1 MSAAWADRPA
11 ALGPPGR
18 SGAPSNQAP
27 PRRTTDDLRNIVRLF
42 FKAERINPW
51 TVLGCLLVASV
62 VEGIGFASLVP
73 LLWIVTD
80 PARTETSPVI
90 DFTRELVDGLGL
102 RLGVGSLV
110 VFFVCT
116 LVVRSLLMLVAMR
129 HVGYAVAE
137 FSTGL
142 QARLIQNLF
151 RARWDYL
158 VRHRSGRVA
167 SALGGQA
174 DRAGRAYYLAAMF
187 FAQAIQTTG
196 YLVVAFI
203 VSWPLALASLG
214 VAGVMSLLLH
224 FLVRAAR
231 KAGARQTR
239 WTRELVTFL
248 VDTLNNVKPLRAMA
262 KERAFTNLLEGKTA
276 ALKKSLRRQ
285 VVSAEGLR
293 NGNEILAA
301 ICLGTGFFVAISVWQ
316 VPIVDLIVIGVL
328 LTRTTSGVAKIQQ
341 QFQKALMVESA
352 YLEVQELITE
362 TSAAPEQNPGRRQAL
377 FERECRLDRVSFA
390 HAGTPVLDAVSLAVP
405 AGQVTVLTGPSG
417 AGKTTIAD
425 LILGLYQPDQGQ
437 VLLDD
442 VPLREIDL
450 ASWRSLVGYV
460 PQELVLFHDSIF
472 ANVALGDR
480 RIGHAE
486 VQHALEVAGAWGFV
500 RRLPDG
506 PMTHVGESGAKLSG
520 GERQRIALA
529 RALVA
534 KPRLLILDEVTSAL
548 DPDTEWQICR
558 GIRELAG
565 AMAVLAITHRPAF
578 LEIADVI
585 YRIEDGRATQAVGAP
600 RVVMLDRLDAA
611 RTLRL

>member
-1 MSAAWADRPA
+1 
-11 ALGPPGR
+11 
-18 SGAPSNQAP
+18 
-27 PRRTTDDLRNIVRLF
+27 
-42 FKAERINPW
+42 
-51 TVLGCLLVASV
+51 V

-80 PARTETSPVI
+80 PAQTETSPVI
-90 DFTRELVDGLGL
+90 DFTRGLVDALGL
-102 RLGVGSLV
+102 SLGVGSLV

-116 LVVRSLLMLVAMR
+116 LVVRSLLTLVAMR

-158 VRHRSGRVA
+158 VQHRSGRVA
-167 SALGGQA
+167 SAMGGQA

-187 FAQAIQTTG
+187 FAQVIQTAG
-196 YLVVAFI
+196 YLVVAFV

-214 VAGVMSLLLH
+214 VGGVMAMLLH
-224 FLVRAAR
+224 FLIRAAR

-239 WTRELVTFL
+239 WTRDLVTFL
-248 VDTLNNVKPLRAMA
+248 LDTLNNVKPLRAMA
-262 KERAFTNLLEGKTA
+262 KERAFTNLLEEKTA
-276 ALKKSLRRQ
+276 ALKKALRRQ

-293 NGNEILAA
+293 NGSEILAA
-301 ICLGTGFFVAISVWQ
+301 ICLGAGFFVAISIWQ
-316 VPIVDLIVIGVL
+316 VPIVDLMVVGVL
-328 LTRTTSGVAKIQQ
+328 LSRTTSGVAKIQHQ
-341 QFQKALMVESA
+341 LQKALMFESA

-362 TSAAPEQNPGRRQAL
+362 TAGAPEQNPGRRQAL
-377 FERECRLDRVSFA
+377 FERECRLDHVSFA
-390 HAGTPVLDAVSLAVP
+390 HVDTPVLHAVSLVVP
-405 AGQVTVLTGPSG
+405 TGRITVLTGPSG

-425 LILGLYQPDQGQ
+425 LILGLYQPDQGH
-437 VLLDD
+437 VLVDG
-442 VPLREIDL
+442 VPLRDIDL

-480 RIGHAE
+480 RIDDAE
-486 VQHALEVAGAWGFV
+486 VRHALELAGAWEFV
-500 RRLPDG
+500 CRLPEG
-506 PMTHVGESGAKLSG
+506 LMTHVGESGAKLSG

-534 KPRLLILDEVTSAL
+534 RPRLLILDEVTSAL

-565 AMAVLAITHRPAF
+565 EMAVLAITHRPAF
-578 LEIADVI
+578 LEIADLV
-585 YRIEDGRATQAVGAP
+585 YRLEDGGAVEELNAP
-600 RVVMLDRLDAA
+600 RVMMLNGLDSA
-611 RTLRL
+611 

>member
-1 MSAAWADRPA
+1 MIYRLGGPAMPCSGRMVRRAAN
-11 ALGPPGR
+11 PG
-18 SGAPSNQAP
+18 ATT
-27 PRRTTDDLRNIVRLF
+27 RTTGNLRNIVRLF

-80 PARTETSPVI
+80 PAQTESSPVI
-90 DFTRELVDGLGL
+90 DFTRGLVDTLGL
-102 RLGVGSLV
+102 SLGVGSLV

-116 LVVRSLLMLVAMR
+116 LVVRSLLTLVAMR

-142 QARLIQNLF
+142 QARLMQNLF

-158 VRHRSGRVA
+158 VQHRSGRVA
-167 SALGGQA
+167 SAIGGQA

-187 FAQAIQTTG
+187 FAQVIQTTG

-214 VAGVMSLLLH
+214 VGGVMTLLLH

-231 KAGARQTR
+231 RAGARQTR

-248 VDTLNNVKPLRAMA
+248 LDTLNNVKPLRAMA
-262 KERAFTNLLEGKTA
+262 KERAFTNLLEEKRA
-276 ALKKSLRRQ
+276 ALKKAMRRQ

-301 ICLGTGFFVAISVWQ
+301 IFLGAGFFVAISIWQ
-316 VPIVDLIVIGVL
+316 VPIVDLMVVGVL
-328 LTRTTSGVAKIQQ
+328 LSRTTSGVARIQQ
-341 QFQKALMVESA
+341 QLQKALMVESA
-352 YLEVQELITE
+352 YVEVQELITQ
-362 TSAAPEQNPGRRQAL
+362 TAGAPEQNPGRRQAL
-377 FERECRLDRVSFA
+377 FERECRLKDVSFA
-390 HAGTPVLDAVSLAVP
+390 HANTPVLHSVSLVVP
-405 AGQVTVLTGPSG
+405 TGQVTVLTGPSG

-425 LILGLYQPDQGQ
+425 LILGLYQPDEGQ
-437 VLLDD
+437 VLVDD
-442 VPLREIDL
+442 LALREIDL

-480 RIGHAE
+480 RIGEAE
-486 VQHALEVAGAWGFV
+486 VQHALEVAGAWQFV
-500 RRLPDG
+500 HRLPDG
-506 PMTHVGESGAKLSG
+506 LMTHVGESGAKLSG

-565 AMAVLAITHRPAF
+565 EMAVLAITHRPAF

-585 YRIEDGRATQAVGAP
+585 YRIEDGRATEAVGAP
-600 RVVMLDRLDAA
+600 RVVMLDRLDSA

>member
-1 MSAAWADRPA
+1 M
-11 ALGPPGR
+11 
-18 SGAPSNQAP
+18 
-27 PRRTTDDLRNIVRLF
+27 RNIVRLF

-62 VEGIGFASLVP
+62 VEGVGFASLVP

-80 PARTETSPVI
+80 PAQTETSPVI
-90 DFTRELVDGLGL
+90 DFTRGLVDALGL
-102 RLGVGSLV
+102 SLGVGSLV

-116 LVVRSLLMLVAMR
+116 LVVRSLLTLVAMR

-142 QARLIQNLF
+142 QARLIENLF

-158 VRHRSGRVA
+158 VQHRSGRVA
-167 SALGGQA
+167 SAIGGQA

-187 FAQAIQTTG
+187 FAQVIQTTG

-214 VAGVMSLLLH
+214 VAGVMTLLLH

-248 VDTLNNVKPLRAMA
+248 LDTLNNVKPLRAMA
-262 KERAFTNLLEGKTA
+262 KERAFTNLLEEKTA

-301 ICLGTGFFVAISVWQ
+301 ICLGAGFFVAISIWQ
-316 VPIVDLIVIGVL
+316 VPIVDLVVVGVL
-328 LTRTTSGVAKIQQ
+328 LSRTTSGAAKIQQ
-341 QFQKALMVESA
+341 QLQKALMVESA
-352 YLEVQELITE
+352 FLEVQELITE
-362 TSAAPEQNPGRRQAL
+362 TSAAPEPNPGGRPAL
-377 FERECRLDRVSFA
+377 FERECRLEDVSFA
-390 HAGTPVLDAVSLAVP
+390 HVGAPVLHAVSLTVP

-425 LILGLYQPDQGQ
+425 LILGLYQPDEGQ
-437 VLLDD
+437 VLVDD
-442 VPLREIDL
+442 VPLRSIDL
-450 ASWRSLVGYV
+450 SSWRSLVGYV
-460 PQELVLFHDSIF
+460 PQELILFHDSIF

-480 RIGHAE
+480 RIGEAE
-486 VQHALEVAGAWGFV
+486 VRHALEVAGAWDFV
-500 RRLPDG
+500 RRLPNG
-506 PMTHVGESGAKLSG
+506 LMTHAGESGAKLSG

-558 GIRELAG
+558 GIRALAG
-565 AMAVLAITHRPAF
+565 EMAVLAITHRPAF

-585 YRIEDGRATQAVGAP
+585 YRIEDGRAVEAVGAP
-600 RVVMLDRLDAA
+600 RVVMLDRLDSA

>member
-1 MSAAWADRPA
+1 
-11 ALGPPGR
+11 
-18 SGAPSNQAP
+18 
-27 PRRTTDDLRNIVRLF
+27 LRNIVRLF

-80 PARTETSPVI
+80 PAQAQTSPVI
-90 DFTRELVDGLGL
+90 EFTRGWADAVGLPL
-102 RLGVGSLV
+102 NVGTLV

-116 LVVRSLLMLVAMR
+116 LIVRSLLTLVAMR

-158 VRHRSGRVA
+158 VQHRSGRVA
-167 SALGGQA
+167 SAIGGQA

-187 FAQAIQTTG
+187 FAQVIQTTG
-196 YLVVAFI
+196 YLAVAFI
-203 VSWPLALASLG
+203 VSWPLALAS
-214 VAGVMSLLLH
+214 VAVGGVMTLLLH

-231 KAGARQTR
+231 TAGARQTR

-248 VDTLNNVKPLRAMA
+248 LDTLNNVKPLRAMA
-262 KERAFTNLLEGKTA
+262 KERAFTNLLEDKTA
-276 ALKKSLRRQ
+276 ALKKALRRQ

-301 ICLGTGFFVAISVWQ
+301 ICLGAGFFVAISVWQ
-316 VPIVDLIVIGVL
+316 VPIVDLVVVGL
-328 LTRTTSGVAKIQQ
+328 LLSRTTSGVAKIQQ

-352 YLEVQELITE
+352 FLEVLELITE
-362 TSAAPEQNPGRRQAL
+362 TAAAPEPNPGRRQAL
-377 FERECRLDRVSFA
+377 FERECRLEDVSFG
-390 HAGTPVLDAVSLAVP
+390 HVGTPVLAGISLVVP
-405 AGQVTVLTGPSG
+405 AGQVTVLTGLSG

-450 ASWRSLVGYV
+450 VSWRSLVGYV

-480 RIGHAE
+480 RIGEAE
-486 VQHALEVAGAWGFV
+486 VRHALEMAGAWEFV
-500 RRLPDG
+500 GRLPEG
-506 PMTHVGESGAKLSG
+506 LMTHVGESGAKLSG
-520 GERQRIALA
+520 GQRQRIALA

-534 KPRLLILDEVTSAL
+534 RPRLLILDEVTSAL
-548 DPDTEWQICR
+548 DPETEWQICR

-565 AMAVLAITHRPAF
+565 EMAVLAITHRPAF

-585 YRIEDGRATQAVGAP
+585 YRIEAGRALETSAAP
-600 RVVMLDRLDAA
+600 RVVTLDRLDSA

>member
-1 MSAAWADRPA
+1 MPRRGRRGSAAWRASHA
-11 ALGPPGR
+11 VLGR
-18 SGAPSNQAP
+18 SGRHAA
-27 PRRTTDDLRNIVRLF
+27 RTQRATANLRNIVRLF

-80 PARTETSPVI
+80 PAQAQTSPVI
-90 DFTRELVDGLGL
+90 EFTRGWADAVGLPL
-102 RLGVGSLV
+102 NVGTLV

-116 LVVRSLLMLVAMR
+116 LIVRSLLTLVAMR

-158 VRHRSGRVA
+158 VQHRSGRVA
-167 SALGGQA
+167 SAIGGQA

-187 FAQAIQTTG
+187 FAQVIQTAG

-203 VSWPLALASLG
+203 VSWPLALASVAVG
-214 VAGVMSLLLH
+214 VVMTLLLH

-248 VDTLNNVKPLRAMA
+248 LDTLNNVKPLRAMA
-262 KERAFTNLLEGKTA
+262 KERAFTNLLEDKTA
-276 ALKKSLRRQ
+276 ALKKALRRQ

-293 NGNEILAA
+293 NGNEILGA
-301 ICLGTGFFVAISVWQ
+301 ICLGAGFFAAISLWQ
-316 VPIVDLIVIGVL
+316 VPIVDLVVVGL
-328 LTRTTSGVAKIQQ
+328 LLSRTTSGVAKIQQ

-352 YLEVQELITE
+352 FLEVQELITE
-362 TSAAPEQNPGRRQAL
+362 TAVAPEPNPGRRQAL
-377 FERECRLDRVSFA
+377 FERECRLENVSFG
-390 HAGTPVLDAVSLAVP
+390 HVGTPVLTATSLVVP
-405 AGQVTVLTGPSG
+405 AGQVTVLTGLSG

-425 LILGLYQPDQGQ
+425 LILGLYQPDHGQ

-442 VPLREIDL
+442 VPLSEIDL
-450 ASWRSLVGYV
+450 TSWRSLVGYV

-480 RIGHAE
+480 RIGETE
-486 VQHALEVAGAWGFV
+486 VRQALEMAGAWDFV
-500 RRLPDG
+500 RRLPEG

-520 GERQRIALA
+520 GQRQRIALA
-529 RALVA
+529 RALIA

-565 AMAVLAITHRPAF
+565 EMAVLAITHRPAF
-578 LEIADVI
+578 LEIADLI
-585 YRIEDGRATQAVGAP
+585 YRIEAGR
-600 RVVMLDRLDAA
+600 LSKRL
-611 RTLRL
+611 LRRAS

>member
-1 MSAAWADRPA
+1 
-11 ALGPPGR
+11 
-18 SGAPSNQAP
+18 
-27 PRRTTDDLRNIVRLF
+27 LRNIVRLF

-62 VEGIGFASLVP
+62 VEGVGFASLVP

-80 PARTETSPVI
+80 PAQTESSPVI
-90 DFTRELVDGLGL
+90 EFTRGWAEAVGLPL
-102 RLGVGSLV
+102 NVGTLV

-116 LVVRSLLMLVAMR
+116 LIVRSLLTLVAMR

-158 VRHRSGRVA
+158 VQHRSGRVA
-167 SALGGQA
+167 SAMGGQA

-187 FAQAIQTTG
+187 FAQVIQTAG
-196 YLVVAFI
+196 YLLVAFI

-214 VAGVMSLLLH
+214 VGGVMTLLLH

-239 WTRELVTFL
+239 WTRELVSFL
-248 VDTLNNVKPLRAMA
+248 LDTLNNVKPLRAMA
-262 KERAFTNLLEGKTA
+262 KERAFTNLLEDKTA
-276 ALKKSLRRQ
+276 ALKNALRHQ
-285 VVSAEGLR
+285 VISAEGLR

-301 ICLGTGFFVAISVWQ
+301 ICLGAGFFVAISIWH
-316 VPIVDLIVIGVL
+316 VPIVDLVVVGL
-328 LTRTTSGVAKIQQ
+328 LLSRTTSGVAKIQQ

-352 YLEVQELITE
+352 FLEVQELINE
-362 TSAAPEQNPGRRQAL
+362 TAAAPEPNPGRRQAL
-377 FERECRLDRVSFA
+377 FERECRLEEVSFG
-390 HAGTPVLDAVSLAVP
+390 HVGTPVLAAVSLVVP
-405 AGQVTVLTGPSG
+405 TGQVTVLTGLSG
-417 AGKTTIAD
+417 AGKTTLAD
-425 LILGLYQPDQGQ
+425 LILGLYQPDHGQ

-450 ASWRSLVGYV
+450 ASWRSQVGYV

-480 RIGHAE
+480 RIGEAE
-486 VQHALEVAGAWGFV
+486 VQDALEMAGAWDFV
-500 RRLPDG
+500 RRLPEG
-506 PMTHVGESGAKLSG
+506 LMTHVGESGAKLSG

-534 KPRLLILDEVTSAL
+534 RPRLLILDEVTSAL
-548 DPDTEWQICR
+548 DPETEWQICR

-565 AMAVLAITHRPAF
+565 GMAVLAITHRPAF
-578 LEIADVI
+578 LEIADLI
-585 YRIEDGRATQAVGAP
+585 YRIEAGRAIEASAAE
-600 RVVMLDRLDAA
+600 RVVTLDRLDSA

>member
-1 MSAAWADRPA
+1 
-11 ALGPPGR
+11 
-18 SGAPSNQAP
+18 
-27 PRRTTDDLRNIVRLF
+27 LRNIVRLF

-80 PARTETSPVI
+80 PAQAETSPVI
-90 DFTRELVDGLGL
+90 DFTRGLVDVLGL
-102 RLGVGSLV
+102 SLGVGTLV

-116 LVVRSLLMLVAMR
+116 LVVRSMLTFVAMR

-142 QARLIQNLF
+142 QARLVQNLF

-158 VRHRSGRVA
+158 VQHRSGRVA
-167 SALGGQA
+167 SAMGGQA

-187 FAQAIQTTG
+187 FAQVIQTTG

-203 VSWPLALASLG
+203 VSWPLALAALG
-214 VAGVMSLLLH
+214 VGGMMTLLLH
-224 FLVRAAR
+224 FLVRTAR
-231 KAGARQTR
+231 RAGARQTR

-248 VDTLNNVKPLRAMA
+248 LDTLNNVKPLRAMA
-262 KERAFTNLLEGKTA
+262 KEQAFTNLLEEKTA
-276 ALKKSLRRQ
+276 ALRKALRRQ

-301 ICLGTGFFVAISVWQ
+301 ICLGVGFFVAISIWH
-316 VPIVDLIVIGVL
+316 VPIVDLMVVGVL
-328 LTRTTSGVAKIQQ
+328 LSRTTSGAARIQHQ
-341 QFQKALMVESA
+341 LQKALMFESA
-352 YLEVQELITE
+352 YLDVQELITE
-362 TSAAPEQNPGRRQAL
+362 TAAAPEQNPGRRQAL
-377 FERECRLDRVSFA
+377 LERECRLEDVSFA
-390 HAGTPVLDAVSLAVP
+390 HVNTPVLHAVSLIVP
-405 AGQVTVLTGPSG
+405 TGQVTVLTGPSG

-425 LILGLYQPDQGQ
+425 LILGLYQPDQGR
-437 VLLDD
+437 VLVDD

-472 ANVALGDR
+472 ANVALGER
-480 RIGHAE
+480 RIGEAE
-486 VQHALEVAGAWGFV
+486 VQHALEVAGAWDFV

-506 PMTHVGESGAKLSG
+506 LMTHVGESGAKLSG

-558 GIRELAG
+558 GIRELSG
-565 AMAVLAITHRPAF
+565 EMAVLAITHRPAF
-578 LEIADVI
+578 LDIADVI
-585 YRIEDGRATQAVGAP
+585 YRVEGGMAVKAVDAP
-600 RVVMLDRLDAA
+600 RVVTWDRLDSA
-611 RTLRL
+611 RTLRS

>member
-1 MSAAWADRPA
+1 
-11 ALGPPGR
+11 
-18 SGAPSNQAP
+18 
-27 PRRTTDDLRNIVRLF
+27 LRNIVRLF

-80 PARTETSPVI
+80 PAQTDSSPVI
-90 DFTRELVDGLGL
+90 DFTRGLVDALGL
-102 RLGVGSLV
+102 SLGVGSLV
-110 VFFVCT
+110 VFFVCM
-116 LVVRSLLMLVAMR
+116 LVVRSLLTLVAMR

-158 VRHRSGRVA
+158 VQHRSGRVA

-187 FAQAIQTTG
+187 FAQVIQTTG

-214 VAGVMSLLLH
+214 VAGVMILLLH

-262 KERAFTNLLEGKTA
+262 KERAFTNLLEEKTA
-276 ALKKSLRRQ
+276 ALKKSMRRQ

-301 ICLGTGFFVAISVWQ
+301 ICLGAGFFVAISIWQ
-316 VPIVDLIVIGVL
+316 VPIVDLVVVGVL
-328 LTRTTSGVAKIQQ
+328 LSRTTSGAAKIQQ
-341 QFQKALMVESA
+341 QLQKALMVESA
-352 YLEVQELITE
+352 YLEVQDLITQ

-377 FERECRLDRVSFA
+377 LERECRLQDVSFA
-390 HAGTPVLDAVSLAVP
+390 HAHAPVLHAVSLVVP
-405 AGQVTVLTGPSG
+405 AGQITVLTGPSG

-425 LILGLYQPDQGQ
+425 LMLGLYQPDEGQ
-437 VLLDD
+437 VLVDD

-450 ASWRSLVGYV
+450 SSWRSLVGYV
-460 PQELVLFHDSIF
+460 PQELVLFHDSIL
-472 ANVALGDR
+472 ANVGLGDP
-480 RIGHAE
+480 RIGEAE
-486 VQHALEVAGAWGFV
+486 VRHALEVAGAWEFV
-500 RRLPDG
+500 HRLPAG
-506 PMTHVGESGAKLSG
+506 LMTHVGESGAKLSG

-558 GIRELAG
+558 GIRALAG
-565 AMAVLAITHRPAF
+565 EMAVLAITHRPAF
-578 LEIADVI
+578 QEIADVL
-585 YRIEDGRATQAVGAP
+585 YRIEGGRASEAVSAP
-600 RVVMLDRLDAA
+600 RVVPLDRLDSA
-611 RTLRL
+611 RTLRS

>member
-1 MSAAWADRPA
+1 
-11 ALGPPGR
+11 
-18 SGAPSNQAP
+18 
-27 PRRTTDDLRNIVRLF
+27 LRNIVRLF

-51 TVLGCLLVASV
+51 TVLACLLVASV
-62 VEGIGFASLVP
+62 VEGVGFASLVP

-80 PARTETSPVI
+80 PSQTESSPVI
-90 DFTRELVDGLGL
+90 DFTRGLADGVGL
-102 RLGVGSLV
+102 PLGVGPLV
-110 VFFVCT
+110 VFFVCM
-116 LVVRSLLMLVAMR
+116 LVLRSLLTLVAMR

-142 QARLIQNLF
+142 QGRLIQNLF

-158 VRHRSGRVA
+158 VQHRSGRVA

-187 FAQAIQTTG
+187 FAQVIQTTG
-196 YLVVAFI
+196 YLVVAFF
-203 VSWPLALASLG
+203 VSWQLALAALG
-214 VAGVMSLLLH
+214 VGGVMILLLH
-224 FLVRAAR
+224 FLIRRAR

-239 WTRELVTFL
+239 WTRDLVTFL

-262 KERAFTNLLEGKTA
+262 KERAFTNLLEEKTA

-301 ICLGTGFFVAISVWQ
+301 LCFGAGFFVAISLWQ
-316 VPIVDLIVIGVL
+316 VPIVDLVVVGVL

-362 TSAAPEQNPGRRQAL
+362 TAAAPEPNPGRRQAL
-377 FERECRLDRVSFA
+377 FERECRLENVSFA
-390 HAGTPVLDAVSLAVP
+390 HVDAPVLRGVSLVVP
-405 AGQVTVLTGPSG
+405 AGRVTVLTGPSG

-425 LILGLYQPDQGQ
+425 LILGLYEPDGGR
-437 VLLDD
+437 VLLDG
-442 VPLREIDL
+442 VPLQAIDL
-450 ASWRSLVGYV
+450 QSWRGLVGYV
-460 PQELVLFHDSIF
+460 PQELILFHDSIY

-480 RIGHAE
+480 RIGAAE
-486 VQHALEVAGAWGFV
+486 VREALELAGAWEFV
-500 RRLPDG
+500 CALPEG
-506 PMTHVGESGAKLSG
+506 MLTEVGEGGAKLSG
-520 GERQRIALA
+520 GQRQRIALA
-529 RALVA
+529 RALVG

-558 GIRELAG
+558 GIRDLAVD
-565 AMAVLAITHRPAF
+565 MAVLAITHRPAF
-578 LEIADVI
+578 LEIADLV
-585 YRIEDGRATQAVGAP
+585 YRIDDGRAVEASGPP
-600 RVVMLDRLDAA
+600 RVVMLDALDSA
-611 RTLRL
+611 

>member
-1 MSAAWADRPA
+1 
-11 ALGPPGR
+11 
-18 SGAPSNQAP
+18 
-27 PRRTTDDLRNIVRLF
+27 LRNIVRLF

-80 PARTETSPVI
+80 PAQTDSSPVI
-90 DFTRELVDGLGL
+90 DFTRGLVDALGL
-102 RLGVGSLV
+102 SLGVGSLV
-110 VFFVCT
+110 VFFVCM
-116 LVVRSLLMLVAMR
+116 LVVRSLLTLVAMR

-158 VRHRSGRVA
+158 VQHRSGRVA

-187 FAQAIQTTG
+187 FAQVIQTTG
-196 YLVVAFI
+196 YLIVAFI

-214 VAGVMSLLLH
+214 VAGVMILLLH

-262 KERAFTNLLEGKTA
+262 KERAFTNLLEEKTA
-276 ALKKSLRRQ
+276 ALKKSMRRQ

-301 ICLGTGFFVAISVWQ
+301 ICLGAGFFVAISIWQ
-316 VPIVDLIVIGVL
+316 VPIVDLVVVGVL
-328 LTRTTSGVAKIQQ
+328 LSRTTSGAAKIQQ
-341 QFQKALMVESA
+341 QLQKALMVESA
-352 YLEVQELITE
+352 YLEVQDLITQ

-377 FERECRLDRVSFA
+377 LERECRLQDVSFA
-390 HAGTPVLDAVSLAVP
+390 HAHAPVLHAVSLVVP
-405 AGQVTVLTGPSG
+405 AGQITVLTGPSG

-425 LILGLYQPDQGQ
+425 LILGLYQPDEGQ
-437 VLLDD
+437 VLVDD

-460 PQELVLFHDSIF
+460 PQELVLFHDSIL
-472 ANVALGDR
+472 ANVALGDP
-480 RIGHAE
+480 RIGEAE
-486 VQHALEVAGAWGFV
+486 VRHALEVAGAWDFV
-500 RRLPDG
+500 RRLPAG
-506 PMTHVGESGAKLSG
+506 LMTPVGESGAKLSG

-558 GIRELAG
+558 GIRALAG
-565 AMAVLAITHRPAF
+565 EIAVLAITHRPAF

-585 YRIEDGRATQAVGAP
+585 YRIEGGRAIEAVGAP
-600 RVVMLDRLDAA
+600 RVVLLDRLDSA
-611 RTLRL
+611 RTLRS